1 MLSLLFL
8 SFMIIL
14 NQGENMNK
22 GFTLV
27 ELLAVIVLLG
37 LLATIAVPSAIG
49 ISNSIKK
56 KMYCEK
62 VDMVISDAK
71 RWGDNHLSQLSN
83 DCYKSL
89 TVKDLVNQGITSKE
103 DHEDFYVENP
113 FTGDAMDDNVVGIY
127 LMNNRAYAFFIETN
141 TTLKDA
147 CEEEIRVCNTGEE
160 PRQNGQIVCV
170 KRPERAC

>member
-1 MLSLLFL
+1 MLGLLFL

-49 ISNSIKK
+49 ISNNIKK
-56 KMYCEK
+56 NMYCEK
-62 VDMVISDAK
+62 VDMIISDAK
-71 RWGDNHLSQLSN
+71 RWGDGHLSQLST
-83 DCYKSL
+83 DCYKTL
-89 TVKDLVNQGITSKE
+89 TVKDLVIQGITSKE
-103 DHEDFYVENP
+103 DHEGFFVENP
-113 FTGDAMDDNVVGIY
+113 FTGDAMDSNEIGIY

-147 CEEEIRVCNTGEE
+147 CDEEIRVCNSGES

-170 KRPERAC
+170 KRPTSKC

>member
-1 MLSLLFL
+1 MLGLLFL

-49 ISNSIKK
+49 ISNNIKK
-56 KMYCEK
+56 NMYCEK
-62 VDMVISDAK
+62 VDMIISDAK
-71 RWGDNHLSQLSN
+71 RWGDGHLSQLSDN
-83 DCYKSL
+83 CYKAL

-103 DHEDFYVENP
+103 DHEGFFVENP
-113 FTGDAMDDNVVGIY
+113 FTGDAMDSNEIGIY

-147 CEEEIRVCNTGEE
+147 CDEEIRVCNSGES

-170 KRPERAC
+170 QRPTSKC